1 MITGAGTGAGAA
13 AAQHGM
19 GLANHAHFTN
29 LLNQTRRS
37 TALHRIRQRRDQDRR
52 YWIITMKI
60 KLGIP
65 TVKLQFTTCT
75 TVSYSFFSPR
85 YFLLRLVKNEGPLY
99 IGYLS
104 LMTPKLAPT
113 E

>member
-1 MITGAGTGAGAA
+1 
-13 AAQHGM
+13 
-19 GLANHAHFTN
+19 
-29 LLNQTRRS
+29 
-37 TALHRIRQRRDQDRR
+37 
-52 YWIITMKI
+52 MKI

-65 TVKLQFTTCT
+65 TVKLHFTACT
-75 TVSYSFFSPR
+75 TISYSFFSPR